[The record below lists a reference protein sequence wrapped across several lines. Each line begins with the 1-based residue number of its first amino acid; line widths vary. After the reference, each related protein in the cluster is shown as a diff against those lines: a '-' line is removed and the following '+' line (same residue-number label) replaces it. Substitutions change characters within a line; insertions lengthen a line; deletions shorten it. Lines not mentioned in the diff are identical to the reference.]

1 MSQFSTSFLY
11 EAIDKVSPILDKIKE
26 NQKKVGIAVAKTQ
39 MKVNE
44 SLKDSSKAHSEHAK
58 VVKNTSDKIIKNNKK
73 VRDSMQK
80 LESMQS
86 ICNNIATKVG
96 VPFIGAIAGMVMAGG
111 NFEESLKSLQAITG
125 VSNKQLLQMKTSIL
139 ATSSE
144 FNTGSVEIAKGME
157 LIGSKQPELLDNPD
171 MLLNVA
177 KASLKM
183 GKASG
188 MAFTETSEALTNV
201 MNQYG
206 LAGDEAYRVANV
218 LSAGSKFGAV
228 GMAKISES
236 MIKAG
241 TTSRM
246 AGVSLEQTVA
256 MIEVLGKKSI
266 DGAVAGTQLKNIFTK
281 MSTGARKF
289 NPKIVGLEKALE
301 NLSKL
306 SDKKL
311 IKTFNEENL
320 LGIKTLIDL
329 KDEVSEMTA
338 KVTNTSTVFDQ
349 ASVRTDH
356 FKERLKKLWNEI
368 SKSLIRAFDALK
380 PILTFVVE
388 TFTQGVVV
396 VGNFISNNKGL
407 TITLFAIAGAL
418 ALVGT
423 GMTVF
428 ATGKI
433 AVMALNKQ
441 LLATKL
447 LTGSIG
453 KGAGVLGA
461 LFAGWSIGKLLNEL
475 PVVQRFMDQVTTGLA
490 EMFGPK
496 DIELTPEQREAQ
508 KASRERMLLKRQ
520 EARATNQQKAMSLQS
535 SMDVNINAS
544 AQNMNIDSVTTKLTG
559 ATLKGKNRAGAM

>member
-80 LESMQS
+80 LESMKS
-86 ICNNIATKVG
+86 IGNNIATKVG
-96 VPFIGAIAGMVMAGG
+96 VPFVGATTAMIMAGG
-111 NFEESLKSLQAITG
+111 DFEESLKSLQAITG
-125 VSNKQLLQMKTSIL
+125 VSNKQLLQMKSSII

-144 FNTGSVEIAKGME
+144 FNTGAVEIAKGME
-157 LIGSKQPELLDNPD
+157 LIGSKQPDLLNNPD

-177 KASLKM
+177 KASMTM

-206 LAGDEAYRVANV
+206 LAGDQAFKVANV

-228 GMAKISES
+228 GMAKISRS
-236 MIKAG
+236 MIQAG
-241 TTSRM
+241 TASRM
-246 AGVSLEQTVA
+246 AGVSLEQTVGA
-256 MIEVLGKKSI
+256 IEILGERGI
-266 DGAVAGTQLKNIFTK
+266 EGERAGTALRNVFTK
-281 MSTGARKF
+281 LATGANKF
-289 NPKIVGLEKALE
+289 NPKIVGLEKSLD

-306 SDKKL
+306 KPAQMLKM
-311 IKTFNEENL
+311 FGQENL
-320 LGIKTLIDL
+320 IGASTLVELRKKVID
-329 KDEVSEMTA
+329 MTA
-338 KVTNTSTVFDQ
+338 KVTDTNTVFDQ
-349 ASVRTDH
+349 ASIRTDH
-356 FKERLKKLWNEI
+356 FKERLSKLWNEI
-368 SKSLIRAFDALK
+368 KNALIPAFDALK
-380 PILTFVVE
+380 PILTFVVN
-388 TFTQGVVV
+388 TFAKGVVI
-396 VGNFISNNKGL
+396 VGNFMKNNKGL
-407 TITLFAIAGAL
+407 TVTLFAIAGAL